1 MSRPVGGVLS
11 GPHRSAALGSHPSA
25 RSTWTSR
32 HRSAGGR
39 AARLVRFDLAPGGV
53 CRAAQ
58 SPGRWC
64 ALTAP
69 FHPCLIPPPER
80 QAIGGLLSVALS
92 CESPRLAVSQHPA
105 LWSPDLP
112 QPGHPANR
120 TSEPRLP
127 SRLTVAGQ
135 SRRRGQIADSAQSAP
150 LTGGATRRS
159 TPTTH
164 TSAGYRHGTDE
175 MGPCARENPRSA
187 RGGAWGISKDR
198 LKGC

>member
-25 RSTWTSR
+25 RSTWKSR
-32 HRSAGGR
+32 HRGVGGR
-39 AARLVRFDLAPGGV
+39 AARLCRFDLAPGGV
-53 CRAAQ
+53 YRAAQ

-69 FHPCLIPPPER
+69 FHPCLILPPER

-127 SRLTVAGQ
+127 SRLTVAEH
-135 SRRRGQIADSAQSAP
+135 SRRRGQRPDSAPSPAQATCAHAQIDVDHTHLHPISGTEP
-150 LTGGATRRS
+150 TRSVDRRVGAT
-159 TPTTH
+159 
-164 TSAGYRHGTDE
+164 
-175 MGPCARENPRSA
+175 
-187 RGGAWGISKDR
+187 
-198 LKGC
+198 

>member
-1 MSRPVGGVLS
+1 M
-11 GPHRSAALGSHPSA
+11 GSHPSA
-25 RSTWTSR
+25 RSTWKSR
-32 HRSAGGR
+32 HRGVGGR
-39 AARLVRFDLAPGGV
+39 AARLFRFDLAPGGV
-53 CRAAQ
+53 YRAAQ

-69 FHPCLIPPPER
+69 FHPCLILPPER

-127 SRLTVAGQ
+127 SRLTVALQ
-135 SRRRGQIADSAQSAP
+135 SRRRRQRRKDHTARSAQTRPTLRRPAAP
-150 LTGGATRRS
+150 TRRS
-159 TPTTH
+159 ASFAH
-164 TSAGYRHGTDE
+164 TSSVFRHRTVE
-175 MGPCARENPRSA
+175 MGRCARHYLRSA
-187 RGGAWGISKDR
+187 RRRAGAIVSDR
-198 LKGC
+198 LKGS